1 MQPLVKVSWDGGV
14 RFTADIRGHKV
25 HVDQPRQGG
34 GEDTA
39 AAPLELLPASLGT
52 CVAYFVQQFLATRGI
67 DPTGLEV
74 DVGVMGAANPHR
86 IGRFD
91 VRVSAGALPR
101 RPEARRRDVHGAPH
115 PDAHAGDR
123 RDAGGGCAGLR
134 ADRGAPPGATARTR
148 RRR

>member
-1 MQPLVKVSWDGGV
+1 MRPLVKVSWDGGV

-39 AAPLELLPASLGT
+39 VAPLELLPASLGT
-52 CVAYFVQQFLATRGI
+52 CVAYYVQQFLATRGI

-74 DVGVMGAANPHR
+74 DVGVMGAPNPHR

-91 VRVSAGALPR
+91 VRVSIPGGV
-101 RPEARRRDVHGAPH
+101 PERYREAVVRAAETCTVHHTLTHTPEIAVTLEEGVLA
-115 PDAHAGDR
+115 
-123 RDAGGGCAGLR
+123 
-134 ADRGAPPGATARTR
+134 
-148 RRR
+148 